1 MCTELQTAVLPLWG
15 VSRGGS
21 GNVIGLSAPTPQIQL
36 SLLRS
41 PVTDVPLSTRT
52 LLDATD

>member
-36 SLLRS
+36 SLLS
-41 PVTDVPLSTRT
+41 LMFPCLLELYWT
-52 LLDATD
+52 LPIKLH